1 MALHKS
7 LPYFYAIAAAA
18 LFGSGAPVAKV
29 LLDGTG
35 PVTLAGLLYMGSGL
49 GMAAYLV
56 ALRLFGKDRDASEA
70 SLCRA
75 DLPWIMGV
83 VIFGGFLA
91 PLTLMLS
98 LQATPAATAA
108 LLLNFE
114 AVATAGIA
122 ALLFAEAVGR
132 RTWAALGLITASC
145 LILSL
150 GEGGSGG
157 FSLAALGILLA
168 CTFWGLDNNFSR
180 NVSAKD
186 PLTTVMIKGIGA
198 GALSLLLAHLL
209 AEPFPEPGPALFAMA
224 IGLMSYGGLT
234 SVLFLLSLRRVGSA
248 RTGSLLAIAPF
259 FGIVVSFAIFAAP
272 PQGPFY
278 LALPVM
284 AAGAY
289 LLVTERHA
297 HPHDHLSIAHEHR
310 HRHDD
315 LHHDHLHLPGTP
327 LPDRNGEHS
336 HLHAHEAFRHE
347 HSHVPDTHHR
357 HRHE

>member
-49 GMAAYLV
+49 GMATYLV

-157 FSLAALGILLA
+157 FSLAAFGILLA

-209 AEPFPEPGPALFAMA
+209 AEPFPAPGPALFAMA
-224 IGLMSYGGLT
+224 VGLMSYGGLT

-259 FGIVVSFAIFAAP
+259 FGIIVSFAIFAAP

-315 LHHDHLHLPGTP
+315 LHHDHNHLPGTP

>member
-1 MALHKS
+1 MAARTS
-7 LPYFYAIAAAA
+7 LPYVYAIAAAA
-18 LFGSGAPVAKV
+18 LFGSGAPFAKV
-29 LLDGTG
+29 LLGGIG
-35 PVTLAGLLYMGSGL
+35 PATLAGLLYMGSGL
-49 GMAAYLV
+49 GMAAYL
-56 ALRLFGKDRDASEA
+56 ALVRLGGNHRDAAEA
-70 SLCRA
+70 SLCRS
-75 DLPWIMGV
+75 DLPWIAGV

-150 GEGGSGG
+150 GEEGPGG
-157 FSLAALGILLA
+157 FSLAAFGILLA

-186 PLTTVMIKGIGA
+186 PLATVMIKGIGA
-198 GALSLLLAHLL
+198 GVLSLLLAHLL
-209 AEPFPEPGPALFAMA
+209 AEPFPAPGPALIAMA
-224 IGLMSYGGLT
+224 VGLLSYGGLT

-248 RTGSLLAIAPF
+248 RTGSLLAISPF
-259 FGIVVSFAIFAAP
+259 FGIAVSFALFAAP
-272 PQGPFY
+272 PDGPFY

-284 AAGAY
+284 ALGAC
-289 LLVTERHA
+289 LLVTERHSHLHE
-297 HPHDHLSIAHEHR
+297 HPPVVHEHR

-315 LHHDHLHLPGTP
+315 LHHDHPHPPGTP
-327 LPDRNGEHS
+327 PPDRNGEHS
-336 HLHAHEAFRHE
+336 HPHAHEGIRHE
-347 HSHVPDTHHR
+347 HPHVPDIHHR
-357 HRHE
+357 HRHD